1 MLNKIRFPIRFKI
14 LIALLLVITAVVSII
29 TFTMA
34 NLFHMDKSAYIH
46 DLTSEMAM
54 HTASETRAMLDGYRE
69 RIQVF
74 TRLMF
79 EKDLTRDQKTRLLKQ
94 LFEDYQEFVAIT
106 MYMNGEE
113 LATVY
118 DAKALEASGLTKE
131 SLLTHRRQHQLPLD
145 LIANRGIFVVNS
157 TLSKRLP
164 TLTLAIP
171 HRAHNEEDNSAVVAA
186 VIRID
191 GLQRL
196 ATRSKVFT
204 TFIVDDK
211 GIPLAHTDGQ
221 KVIELTPVKWIS
233 ALTNL
238 EEQQSHGTT
247 LEYEQGGVQMIGGLA
262 RVGSSGLMAG
272 VEIPKS
278 AAYLAARELL
288 TYLII
293 VSLVLLIVSA
303 ILSMFG
309 SRLITRPLER
319 LYQATKV
326 VAQGKFDIQLSSSS
340 RDEIADLSQSFNQ
353 MTSELDSREKALK
366 SAQAALVQSEKMSA
380 FGQLGAGIAHEIKN
394 PLAGILGLTQ
404 LSLRK
409 IEKESPLAKNL
420 SIIEKETNRCTT
432 IIQNLLKFA
441 RQEKVAFEPVEINGV
456 ARDAMAIVEHQL
468 EMHKV
473 KLNQDLASDLPMIS
487 GNANQIQQVLINL
500 MINAQQAMQ
509 GNPGEVTVTTANHNA
524 GMIHVCVGDTGPGIP
539 EELQAKIFE
548 PFFTTKE
555 VGKGTGLGL
564 SVSYGIIKEHNG
576 KINVES
582 SPDKGTEFRI
592 SLPVANLK
600 VVCSKCGQKYNI
612 KRDYLGQ
619 TTNCKKCGN
628 NIKIDDS
635 A

>member
-1 MLNKIRFPIRFKI
+1 
-14 LIALLLVITAVVSII
+14 
-29 TFTMA
+29 
-34 NLFHMDKSAYIH
+34 
-46 DLTSEMAM
+46 
-54 HTASETRAMLDGYRE
+54 
-69 RIQVF
+69 
-74 TRLMF
+74 
-79 EKDLTRDQKTRLLKQ
+79 
-94 LFEDYQEFVAIT
+94 
-106 MYMNGEE
+106 
-113 LATVY
+113 
-118 DAKALEASGLTKE
+118 
-131 SLLTHRRQHQLPLD
+131 
-145 LIANRGIFVVNS
+145 
-157 TLSKRLP
+157 
-164 TLTLAIP
+164 
-171 HRAHNEEDNSAVVAA
+171 
-186 VIRID
+186 
-191 GLQRL
+191 
-196 ATRSKVFT
+196 
-204 TFIVDDK
+204 
-211 GIPLAHTDGQ
+211 
-221 KVIELTPVKWIS
+221 
-233 ALTNL
+233 
-238 EEQQSHGTT
+238 
-247 LEYEQGGVQMIGGLA
+247 MIGGLA
-262 RVGSSGLMAG
+262 RVGSSGLISG

-278 AAYLAARELL
+278 TAYLAARELL

-326 VAQGKFDIQLSSSS
+326 VAEGKFDIQLSASS

-353 MTSELDSREKALK
+353 MASGLDSREKALK
-366 SAQAALVQSEKMSA
+366 SAQTALVQSEKMSA

-409 IEKESPLAKNL
+409 IEKESLLAKNL

-456 ARDAMAIVEHQL
+456 VKDAMAIVEHQL

-473 KLNQDLASDLPMIS
+473 RLNQDLASDLPIIS

-509 GNPGEVTVTTANHNA
+509 GNHGEVTVTTANHNS
-524 GMIHVCVGDTGPGIP
+524 GMIHVCISDTGPGIP

-576 KINVES
+576 KISVKS
-582 SPDKGTEFRI
+582 SPDKGTEFKI

-600 VVCSKCGQKYNI
+600 VACPKCGQKYNI
-612 KRDYLGQ
+612 KRDYVGHA
-619 TTNCKKCGN
+619 TNCKKCGN
-628 NIKIDDS
+628 NFKVDD
-635 A
+635 AA

>member
-1 MLNKIRFPIRFKI
+1 
-14 LIALLLVITAVVSII
+14 
-29 TFTMA
+29 
-34 NLFHMDKSAYIH
+34 
-46 DLTSEMAM
+46 MAM

-79 EKDLTRDQKTRLLKQ
+79 EKDLTREQKTRLLKQ

-106 MYMNGEE
+106 MYVNGEE

-118 DAKALEASGLTKE
+118 DAKALEVSGLTKD
-131 SLLTHRRQHQLPLD
+131 SLLTHRRQHPLPLD
-145 LIANRGIFVVNS
+145 LIDKRGIYVANS

-171 HRAHNEEDNSAVVAA
+171 HRVQNAEDSSAVVAA

-211 GIPLAHTDGQ
+211 GIPLAHTDG
-221 KVIELTPVKWIS
+221 KRVVELTAVKWIS
-233 ALTNL
+233 ASVNL
-238 EEQQSHGTT
+238 EEHQSHGTT
-247 LEYEQGGVQMIGGLA
+247 LEYAQGDIQMIGGLA
-262 RVGSSGLMAG
+262 RVGSSGLISG

-326 VAQGKFDIQLSSSS
+326 VAKGKFNIRLNASS

-353 MTSELDSREKALK
+353 MASGLDSREKALK
-366 SAQAALVQSEKMSA
+366 SAQAALVQSEKMAA

-456 ARDAMAIVEHQL
+456 VRDAMAIVEHQL

-473 KLNQDLASDLPMIS
+473 KLNQNLASDLPIIS

-509 GNPGEVTVTTANHNA
+509 GNRGEVRVTTANHNS
-524 GMIHVCVGDTGPGIP
+524 GMIHVCVSDTGPGIP

-576 KINVES
+576 KISVES
-582 SPDKGTEFRI
+582 SPDKGTEFKI

-600 VVCSKCGQKYNI
+600 VTCPKCGQKYNI
-612 KRDYLGQ
+612 KRDYVGHA
-619 TTNCKKCGN
+619 TNCKKCGN
-628 NIKIDDS
+628 NFKIDD
-635 A
+635 AA